1 MTMHLNNCSKAM
13 HPFWKLIW
21 TAGRV
26 ACVTAIATGHAAAA
40 QNLGT
45 SLCRSGEEPVFACTI
60 ENHQAVAVCAS
71 EKPGAPR
78 GYVQYRFG
86 KPGNLEINVPD
97 RAASS
102 NWREQFKAKRLW
114 YSAGGGNYLRVD
126 HGPYAYVV
134 FSAFGRWDEK
144 DGVMVWKDGAMVA
157 HHACAGPA
165 LSRLGPD
172 LQSRLGIG
180 EDAEELVLP

>member
-1 MTMHLNNCSKAM
+1 MTMHLDNRRKAM
-13 HPFWKLIW
+13 HPFWKVIW
-21 TAGRV
+21 TAGGV
-26 ACVTAIATGHAAAA
+26 VCLTAMATGHAAAT

-60 ENHQAVAVCAS
+60 KNQRAVAVCAS
-71 EKPGAPR
+71 RQPGGPQ
-78 GYVQYRFG
+78 GYMQYRSG

-97 RAASS
+97 KTDSS

-114 YSAGGGNYLRVD
+114 YSAGGGNYLRV
-126 HGPYAYVV
+126 HRGAYSYVV
-134 FSAFGRWDEK
+134 FSAFGRWGEK

-172 LQSRLGIG
+172 LQSRLGIE
-180 EDAEELVLP
+180 EDPEELTLP